1 MKPTTRLSFLHL
13 LILLL
18 GASGAGFMPAWANEP
33 KKPVV
38 PEVEVKK
45 FKYADE
51 QGETGRSGYVYKRAL
66 RPSEEEPKPKVWE
79 PAKDPKT
86 AQKEEHGKADAHGA
100 PDAHGK
106 PDAHG
111 EKKVEKK
118 DDGHGEPKKEEKKK
132 DDKKGGD
139 AHGAADAHGGGGG
152 HGDAHGKAKAPE
164 PTFSAVYDPAVIKLD
179 GTHRPLTKAVQ
190 SNTYADYF
198 LCRKTITDKYRDTV
212 LDEINTFADRMGL
225 PRAKDTPC
233 MVKVAKANTKLPGA
247 IYIEFYVDEL
257 AAKECIK
264 LGECGSTRLM
274 MLYPKDKTGKKSKEV
289 YRSYVITDEHK
300 YRRSSFCVSPQGQ
313 LLGEK
318 SCYVAVNPDW
328 LFN

>member
-1 MKPTTRLSFLHL
+1 MKPTIRFTLLHL
-13 LILLL
+13 FVLLL
-18 GASGAGFMPAWANEP
+18 GALGFGLPPAWANEP

-45 FKYADE
+45 FKYVDE
-51 QGETGRSGYVYKRAL
+51 EGEKGRSGYVYKRAL
-66 RPSEEEPKPKVWE
+66 RPNEDEPKPKPWE
-79 PAKDPKT
+79 PAKEPK
-86 AQKEEHGKADAHGA
+86 AAEKEEHGKA
-100 PDAHGK
+100 DAHGK

-139 AHGAADAHGGGGG
+139 GHGGG
-152 HGDAHGKAKAPE
+152 HGDAHGKAKAAE
-164 PTFSAVYDPAVIKLD
+164 PSVSAVYDASVIKLD
-179 GTHRPLTKAVQ
+179 GTNRPLTKAVQ
-190 SNTYADYF
+190 SNAYADYF

-212 LDEINTFADRMGL
+212 LDEINTFADQMGL
-225 PRAKDTPC
+225 PRAQDTPC
-233 MVKVAKANTKLPGA
+233 MVKVAKPNTKLPGA

-257 AAKECIK
+257 AAKACIK
-264 LGECGSTRLM
+264 NSDCGSTRVM

-289 YRSYVITDEHK
+289 YRSYVLTDERK
-300 YRRSSFCVSPQGQ
+300 FRRASFCVTPQGQ
-313 LLGEK
+313 FLGEK